1 MNSEMRVLVFDEPH
15 RFHIETRPRPAPGPG
30 EVRLRMAYVGI
41 CGSDLHGYTGESGR
55 RAPGMIM
62 GHEASGWVE
71 ALGPGVDR
79 PRIGTPV
86 TFNPGLPCDGSC
98 GHGPGNHCELL
109 RVIGVTPEIQG
120 AFADAMVVPADRVVP
135 LGSLS
140 LLWGAGVEPMA
151 VAIQAA
157 RRAEI
162 RSDQSVLVVG
172 GGMIGQSIAQACRLY
187 GAARVAVSDPIGD
200 RRALADASGFTG
212 LHPDQVEDGGP
223 FDVSFDAVGISATA
237 FTAIRNIPKG
247 AVTCFVGLGLPE
259 VTVPLFD
266 IVTSE
271 RRVVGSFCYPDEV
284 FEEAARRLEEGELD
298 LDPLIGSVESFE
310 DTPKAFE
317 ELATGVR
324 TDVKV
329 MMSTGTRPPGAIM
342 NMVRTARSRLL
353 QARKGR

>member
-1 MNSEMRVLVFDEPH
+1 MSRDMRVLVFDGPH

-55 RAPGMIM
+55 RVPGMIM

-71 ALGPGVDR
+71 ALGPGVER

-86 TFNPGLPCDGSC
+86 TFNPGLPCHGSC

-109 RVIGVTPEIQG
+109 RVIGVTPDIQG
-120 AFADAMVVPADRVVP
+120 AFADAIMVPVDRVVP

-151 VAIQAA
+151 VALQAT
-157 RRAEI
+157 RRAGI
-162 RSDQSVLVVG
+162 GAGQSVLVVG
-172 GGMIGQSIAQACRLY
+172 GGMIGQPIAQTCRLD
-187 GAARVAVSDPIGD
+187 GASRVAVSDPIPE
-200 RRALADASGFTG
+200 RRALAVAAGFQALRPEEVADA
-212 LHPDQVEDGGP
+212 GP
-223 FDVSFDAVGISATA
+223 FDASFDAVGISATA
-237 FTAIRNIPKG
+237 FAAIRSIPKG

-271 RRVVGSFCYPDEV
+271 RTVVGSFCYPDEV
-284 FEEAARRLEEGELD
+284 FEEATQQLAEGRLD

-310 DTPKAFE
+310 DIAAAFE
-317 ELATGVR
+317 DLATATR
-324 TDVKV
+324 TDVKI
-329 MMSTGTRPPGAIM
+329 MMSTGARAPGP
-342 NMVRTARSRLL
+342 S
-353 QARKGR
+353 